1 MWQDGPSLILPDG
14 MYFYIQSTGGSPL
27 MVACEFGH
35 SEVAGILIA
44 RGAVVNFQNKVRQS
58 CMISIITVV
67 LKNSMVIGM

>member
-1 MWQDGPSLILPDG
+1 MECTSPTFRVLVVC
-14 MYFYIQSTGGSPL
+14 SPL

-35 SEVAGILIA
+35 TEVAGILIA

-58 CMISIITVV
+58 CMMSIITVV